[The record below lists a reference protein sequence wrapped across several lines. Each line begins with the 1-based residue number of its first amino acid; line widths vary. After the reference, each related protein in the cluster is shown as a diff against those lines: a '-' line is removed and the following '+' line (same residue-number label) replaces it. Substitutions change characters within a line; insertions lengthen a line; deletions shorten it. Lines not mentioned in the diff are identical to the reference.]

1 MNQAAAGKPTGGQSA
16 PTQPEAETHSLTQG
30 MGGGDLFGVS
40 QEQWN
45 QFFQNL
51 EQGKFGA
58 EGLGTAIQA
67 IGGIAQKAMDIA
79 YMAIDQVNAK
89 EKADLK
95 QYEKDNEKK
104 KKSLEKRLNAGLI
117 SESQYNEEVEA
128 MDKEYDAFAEELALK
143 QAKREKAMNLTQAI
157 INTALGVTMTLAQWG
172 VPWGLI
178 PAGIMAAMGAAE
190 IALIASTPVTTGAEE
205 GGEIFTRRQQD
216 GKTFKARLSPD
227 SRGFI
232 SSPTVLVGENGTEY
246 VIPDEG
252 VNNPTIRPFLYT
264 LETARRN
271 GTLRNIDFSSVY
283 PAPMPGRSGGG
294 FFGDPS
300 VTGPVTPAGQ
310 PIATTDPQIKEI
322 LNDINRKLDNPVPAI
337 VTLLGPKG
345 LIEQVKKYNQYLKN
359 SKLNG

>member
-1 MNQAAAGKPTGGQSA
+1 
-16 PTQPEAETHSLTQG
+16 
-30 MGGGDLFGVS
+30 
-40 QEQWN
+40 
-45 QFFQNL
+45 
-51 EQGKFGA
+51 
-58 EGLGTAIQA
+58 
-67 IGGIAQKAMDIA
+67 
-79 YMAIDQVNAK
+79 
-89 EKADLK
+89 
-95 QYEKDNEKK
+95 
-104 KKSLEKRLNAGLI
+104 
-117 SESQYNEEVEA
+117 
-128 MDKEYDAFAEELALK
+128 
-143 QAKREKAMNLTQAI
+143 MNLTQAI